1 MATSIIQRHCKTCQQ
16 KRPFERTGLNHLLHL
31 LLTLVTAG
39 LWLIIWIVLGIFNC
53 FTPYRCRFCGGS
65 KY

>member
-16 KRPFERTGLNHLLHL
+16 KRPFERPCLSHLLHL
-31 LLTLVTAG
+31 ILTLMTGGA
-39 LWLIIWIVLGIFNC
+39 WLIIWIFLGIGQI
-53 FTPYRCRFCGGS
+53 FTAYRCRFCGGT